1 MSIFKD
7 MSLKLKSM
15 KGSKF
20 DLTKEQ
26 ALELL
31 SDSNVKVLDVRTQ
44 EEIDKVEP
52 LVEDAILIDYH
63 SPDFEARLKELP
75 IDDTYLVV

>member
-1 MSIFKD
+1 MNIFKD

-26 ALELL
+26 AMELL
-31 SDSNVKVLDVRTQ
+31 TDESVKVLDVRTQ
-44 EEIDKVEP
+44 EEIDKGEP

-63 SPDFEARLKELP
+63 SPDFKERLRELP
-75 IDDTYLVV
+75 IDDIYLVV

>member
-1 MSIFKD
+1 MSLIKD
-7 MSLKLKSM
+7 ISLKLKSM

-26 ALELL
+26 AMEMLADE
-31 SDSNVKVLDVRTQ
+31 NVKVLDVRTQ
-44 EEIDKVEP
+44 GEIDKVEP
-52 LVEDAILIDYH
+52 LVEDAILMDYH
-63 SPDFEARLKELP
+63 SPDFAARLKELP